1 MGNDDYNNDPEIS
14 KRQVSNG
21 EASRGSGAGNKLP
34 VCGPFV
40 GDASSLSLSLHRYII
55 GYQKFGASVTTV
67 SSIDGNF
74 ILEKMSNRAESVT
87 GDKGGM

>member
-40 GDASSLSLSLHRYII
+40 GDASSLSLSP
-55 GYQKFGASVTTV
+55 
-67 SSIDGNF
+67 SIYYRLSEVWRLGNY
-74 ILEKMSNRAESVT
+74 
-87 GDKGGM
+87 G